1 MEVAKVFVTVFSQE
15 DTTVDGAWMCERCGA
30 EAPPD
35 AQRCRRCGAWLPAY
49 AEDDHPRPRR
59 PWRRRIHLRTEEA
72 HRPTTSAPREKTLY
86 EETRHGATRLGETR
100 YEEARHGRTQYERP
114 RHETE
119 HRPVPV
125 GTLEGSGTVY
135 GVARTVRMRTEVSGS
150 DGDVGT
156 TVVCNFRLEM
166 RNREGRAIGL
176 VPVEMRG
183 DLFEGAVNDGDRVR
197 ATGRARNGTL
207 RVKQLRNLTT
217 GAEVS
222 ARSTPALVI
231 AVVILLFVAWLV
243 FIFAVTGR

>member
-1 MEVAKVFVTVFSQE
+1 MAKVFVTVFSQE

-49 AEDDHPRPRR
+49 VEDDHPRPRR
-59 PWRRRIHLRTEEA
+59 PWRRRIHLRTEEV
-72 HRPTTSAPREKTLY
+72 HQPTTPVQRTETVY
-86 EETRHGATRLGETR
+86 EETRHEGT
-100 YEEARHGRTQYERP
+100 RHGSTEYGSTQYGSTQFERP
-114 RHETE
+114 RDESR

-125 GTLEGSGTVY
+125 GALEGSGTVY
-135 GVARTVRMRTEVSGS
+135 GVARMVRMRTEVSGS

-166 RNREGRAIGL
+166 RNREGRPIGL

-183 DLFEGAVNDGDRVR
+183 DLFEGAVNDGDRVK

-231 AVVILLFVAWLV
+231 AVVIVLFVAWLV

>member
-1 MEVAKVFVTVFSQE
+1 M
-15 DTTVDGAWMCERCGA
+15 DGAWMCERCGA

-49 AEDDHPRPRR
+49 AEDDRPRPRR
-59 PWRRRIHLRTEEA
+59 PWRRRIHLRTEEV
-72 HRPTTSAPREKTLY
+72 HRPTTSVPREKTLY
-86 EETRHGATRLGETR
+86 EETRHGATRHGATQHEET
-100 YEEARHGRTQYERP
+100 RHGRTQYERP

-119 HRPVPV
+119 HRPVPA

-183 DLFEGAVNDGDRVR
+183 DLFEGAVNDGDWVR